1 MNDGPGRPRAA
12 KGGDFRLRLVSSMV
26 MLPAAAATVFAGGP
40 AFLLGVALVCG
51 LMAWEWGSL
60 VADLNGRGLARG
72 VILGVSTLA
81 LGWMLLRGPYWG
93 VGVGVAGAVG
103 IVLAGRFMRL
113 PQAPWLAVAVISIVL
128 PGIALLWLRSV
139 PLGLETVVW
148 ALTTVILTDVGAY
161 TAGRTIGGPKLMPSV
176 SPSKT
181 WAGVAGGMAGAA
193 VGGLVAATLVEEADP
208 WVLAPIGALLA
219 VVAQIGDLLESAV
232 KRVFRVK
239 DSGRLIPGHGGV
251 LDRVDGQVAVL
262 PLVALAVHLSG
273 RSVLA
278 W

>member
-1 MNDGPGRPRAA
+1 MRISDW
-12 KGGDFRLRLVSSMV
+12 SSDV
-26 MLPAAAATVFAGGP
+26 CSSD
-40 AFLLGVALVCG
+40 LGVALVCG

-139 PLGLETVVW
+139 PLGLEDRKSVV
-148 ALTTVILTDVGAY
+148 
-161 TAGRTIGGPKLMPSV
+161 
-176 SPSKT
+176 
-181 WAGVAGGMAGAA
+181 
-193 VGGLVAATLVEEADP
+193 
-208 WVLAPIGALLA
+208 
-219 VVAQIGDLLESAV
+219 
-232 KRVFRVK
+232 
-239 DSGRLIPGHGGV
+239 SGKGV
-251 LDRVDGQVAVL
+251 LVRVDLG
-262 PLVALAVHLSG
+262 G
-273 RSVLA
+273 
-278 W
+278 